1 MRGMKTRKYK
11 EGESLPGDVCPGC
24 RNHKK
29 SRSGMGTCGHRDC
42 IDYLNT
48 ISIKGATIEDKDPAT
63 GAKWR
68 DKSGKIVTSSYSLGT
83 GKNIRV
89 KLKNGPTVRISDL
102 IPVDDD

>member
-11 EGESLPGDVCPGC
+11 EGESLPSDVCPGC

-63 GAKWR
+63 NARIKFNGKEYRGA
-68 DKSGKIVTSSYSLGT
+68 YSVGE
-83 GKNIRV
+83 GKNAAI
-89 KLKNGPTVRISDL
+89 KLKGGPTVQVHRLEFLD
-102 IPVDDD
+102 

>member
-48 ISIKGATIEDKDPAT
+48 ISIKGATKDERDPAN
-63 GAKWR
+63 GAKILFN
-68 DKSGKIVTSSYSLGT
+68 GKEYTGLYSVGE
-83 GKNIRV
+83 GKNAAV
-89 KLKNGPTVRISDL
+89 KLKGGPTVQVHRLEFLD
-102 IPVDDD
+102 

>member
-1 MRGMKTRKYK
+1 MRGMKTRKYR
-11 EGESLPGDVCPGC
+11 EGEALPSDVCPGC

-63 GAKWR
+63 NARIKFNGKEYRGA
-68 DKSGKIVTSSYSLGT
+68 YSVGE
-83 GKNIRV
+83 GKNAAI
-89 KLKNGPTVRISDL
+89 KLKGGPTVQVHRLEFLD
-102 IPVDDD
+102 